1 MDSRAQRTSRSSSQR
16 MSTRG
21 SSRGSPEDEVRGPHT
36 AREQHTPAF
45 SVTSSIT
52 TNAESARLR
61 DAHHRHQH
69 RKHSPRGKVRLE
81 EANWRFFD
89 ASMVLTP
96 IQSAVP
102 QPPTSGLEMKAG
114 VEVSTLRDRESPRD
128 IMVGNRSTS
137 GRSLLPN
144 IPSALREVPGLTIP
158 SVGSGVWKSSS
169 IPALPAID
177 VLKTPKGADLA
188 LQDIL
193 RNKDSDKRKEK
204 EKEKEKE
211 LSSRPKFSTFTP
223 MVQTP
228 RPTVAV
234 PPPGPQSVAQSGQ
247 PATQNPISPRQA
259 VAVNL
264 AVQDRSVSKTAV
276 PSSVPLPPSGQ
287 SPITHDRFHGLPPV
301 ASTEKNG
308 SRKVNPYVGY
318 AKQRHQPELW
328 EGERLRELDDF
339 VESVPPTMVRVQAT
353 KASLGQEID
362 VPGVNSSLL
371 SYYQMRM
378 KSRGTAEKESIA
390 SEENPELGASSP
402 ELGESSTSHQ
412 LLLKEAE
419 AKDNVEW
426 ADALQGTPFVGI
438 RRLVTNCTNIFLAM
452 APLQEGEALPAEDD
466 LEVRIGLRRL
476 NHSIHPVHDVSLAT
490 DIPSLIAGRV
500 VLTEKN
506 RVIYPVT
513 VEHDAGTNAQPG
525 GNGLPIGK
533 DLDYRTVRSDPNM
546 LFGVGLP
553 EDREER
559 LAYLRARQKEAEA
572 YFGFRGGKSKSRS
585 QSHQSGEV
593 SS

>member
-1 MDSRAQRTSRSSSQR
+1 MDSRAHHRTSRSSSQR

-21 SSRGSPEDEVRGPHT
+21 SSRGSPEDELRGPHT

-61 DAHHRHQH
+61 DAHHRHQN

-96 IQSAVP
+96 IQAAVP
-102 QPPTSGLEMKAG
+102 QPPPLHSGAEMKGGLEGASPR
-114 VEVSTLRDRESPRD
+114 ERDSPRD
-128 IMVGNRSTS
+128 ITGTRSTS
-137 GRSLLPN
+137 GRSLLPG
-144 IPSALREVPGLTIP
+144 ISSAFREPLAAIP
-158 SVGSGVWKSSS
+158 SVGSGVGKPSA
-169 IPALPAID
+169 IPSLPAID

-193 RNKDSDKRKEK
+193 RNKDSDKKKDRD
-204 EKEKEKE
+204 KE
-211 LSSRPKFSTFTP
+211 LSSRPKFTSFTP

-228 RPTVAV
+228 RPTVPV
-234 PPPGPQSVAQSGQ
+234 PPPGPQSVTQSSQ
-247 PATQNPISPRQA
+247 CAIQNPISPRQA

-276 PSSVPLPPSGQ
+276 PSSVPLPS
-287 SPITHDRFHGLPPV
+287 SALLPINSDPFHGLPPV
-301 ASTEKNG
+301 SAADGKG

-318 AKQRHQPELW
+318 AKQRHQPQLW

-339 VESVPPTMVRVQAT
+339 VESVPPPMVRVQAM
-353 KASLGQEID
+353 KASLGQEAA
-362 VPGVNSSLL
+362 VPGANNDQVTF
-371 SYYQMRM
+371 YQMRM
-378 KSRGTAEKESIA
+378 KSRGTGKESVA
-390 SEENPELGASSP
+390 SDENPELGASA

-419 AKDNVEW
+419 SKDNVEW
-426 ADALQGTPFVGI
+426 ADALQGTPFLGI
-438 RRLVTNCTNIFLAM
+438 RRLVTHCTNTFLAM
-452 APLQEGEALPAEDD
+452 APLQEGESLPAEDD

-476 NHSIHPVHDVSLAT
+476 NHSIHPVHEVSLAT

-506 RVIYPVT
+506 KVIYPVT
-513 VEHDAGTNAQPG
+513 VEHDAGANAQPG
-525 GNGLPIGK
+525 GNGLPIGR
-533 DLDYRTVRSDPNM
+533 DLDYRTVKSDPNM
-546 LFGVGLP
+546 LFGAGLP

-572 YFGFRGGKSKSRS
+572 YFGFRGSKLTNRS
-585 QSHQSGEV
+585 QSHSTAEA
-593 SS
+593 